1 MDVFAPGTQGQITD
15 LSITGTPEVAVRVD
29 TVATVTVENWDVDGS
44 YYCPLIFNI
53 AGTEVKGLTY
63 IGNGGGADSFASDL
77 KEPIE
82 TVYSGELE
90 AGTKLDDLFKSKT
103 ISWEWPYEGTN
114 QSAPS
119 YCDNSWTKQDG
130 QADEKDT
137 KLGNLAANAGSED
150 AAPKI
155 TIDLAT
161 TVTQID

>member
-1 MDVFAPGTQGQITD
+1 MIC
-15 LSITGTPEVAVRVD
+15 L
-29 TVATVTVENWDVDGS
+29 
-44 YYCPLIFNI
+44 
-53 AGTEVKGLTY
+53 
-63 IGNGGGADSFASDL
+63 
-77 KEPIE
+77 
-82 TVYSGELE
+82 
-90 AGTKLDDLFKSKT
+90 KSKT

>member
-82 TVYSGELE
+82 TAYSGELE
-90 AGTKLDDLFKSKT
+90 AGTKLDDLFK
-103 ISWEWPYEGTN
+103 I
-114 QSAPS
+114 
-119 YCDNSWTKQDG
+119 
-130 QADEKDT
+130 
-137 KLGNLAANAGSED
+137 
-150 AAPKI
+150 
-155 TIDLAT
+155 
-161 TVTQID
+161 